1 MLFRGIGG
9 RKEREERE
17 EEGWGKGGDKG
28 MGRRKRGREMGKGK
42 REWMSRGKRGRGIGK
57 GKRGKDKET
66 KEKER

>member
-1 MLFRGIGG
+1 
-9 RKEREERE
+9 
-17 EEGWGKGGDKG
+17 